1 MQNKSFLD
9 YLSKIKDDDIL
20 KYINSKV
27 KYYQNFYKLNK
38 SLGLLTPTKYS
49 LPYYGFITSNI
60 KIRYNLENDYY
71 KIRNTNYLYEFLKYL
86 QENKIYNNN
95 EAILAIP
102 LFLENYFGRKTSR
115 LKKREDVLNKE
126 SDREIILNDIED
138 LKEENVSTSLEY
150 SLMAQNIL
158 TFLGYDAIFLI
169 GSYKKTSINDFYSFN
184 IIMIDNNYYLFD
196 FYNPINVYDKTGEVV
211 SKQPYQVKINS
222 NDIDLFLQGL
232 RPLVLKEYKRI
243 LTNHLYQQ
251 VNTDDYR
258 TYILNEIYN

>member
-1 MQNKSFLD
+1 
-9 YLSKIKDDDIL
+9 
-20 KYINSKV
+20 
-27 KYYQNFYKLNK
+27 
-38 SLGLLTPTKYS
+38 
-49 LPYYGFITSNI
+49 
-60 KIRYNLENDYY
+60 
-71 KIRNTNYLYEFLKYL
+71 
-86 QENKIYNNN
+86 
-95 EAILAIP
+95 
-102 LFLENYFGRKTSR
+102 
-115 LKKREDVLNKE
+115 
-126 SDREIILNDIED
+126 
-138 LKEENVSTSLEY
+138 
-150 SLMAQNIL
+150 MAQNIL

-169 GSYKKTSINDFYSFN
+169 GSYKKTSIN
-184 IIMIDNNYYLFD
+184 D